1 MPYAPRWRRLL
12 SGGFEMIDVIE
23 AYLSCMADG
32 YLPGDCTDDHSI
44 EQAAIAYDAWLKLR
58 EALGI

>member
-1 MPYAPRWRRLL
+1 
-12 SGGFEMIDVIE
+12 MIDVIE
-23 AYLSCMADG
+23 DYLSCMADG